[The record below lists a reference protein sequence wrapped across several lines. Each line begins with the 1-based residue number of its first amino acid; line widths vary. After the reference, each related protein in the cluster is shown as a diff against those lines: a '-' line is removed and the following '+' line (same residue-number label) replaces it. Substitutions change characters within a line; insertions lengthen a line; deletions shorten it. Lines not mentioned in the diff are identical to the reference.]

1 MQRASAG
8 DDVLD
13 CVGRVSASSRG
24 CGLAMLGG
32 GSGVTEACAYLHT
45 RMGNMS
51 IVKRWRIRMRN
62 YWRVFFFFFQKNK
75 NGEERWET
83 TGVAQM
89 VDVGS

>member
-1 MQRASAG
+1 M
-8 DDVLD
+8 LD
-13 CVGRVSASSRG
+13 CEGRVSASSRG
-24 CGLAMLGG
+24 HGLAALGG
-32 GSGVTEACAYLHT
+32 GSGVMEVCTYLRT

-51 IVKRWRIRMRN
+51 IIKRWRIRMRN
-62 YWRVFFFFFQKNK
+62 YWRVFFFFFKKNM